1 MEEEKKIYS
10 GEPEERKDNQQKE
23 TPVISTPDESGVRT
37 YQLQKKEKKKAAP
50 YKGVIIFAIIVLAIL
65 VLAVS
70 CNNTVGKIFTSG
82 TGAGMGS
89 GDLPQE
95 PYIATLYVEG
105 SIASGNVDY
114 FGAALGYQH
123 QWTLDQIDEMIADQN
138 NKALILF
145 VDSPGG
151 GVYESDELYLKIKGY
166 QEETGRP
173 VYAYFGSMAASGG
186 YYISAPADKIIANR
200 NCWTGSIGVTIGTLF
215 DFSQLLEEYGIRTE
229 TITSGANKAMGSS
242 FDQLTEEQRQ
252 IFQGL
257 VDEAYYQFA
266 GIVSEEREIPMEEL
280 LKIADGRIYTA
291 SQALELGLVDEI
303 AGFDEAV
310 LMLQQDYD
318 LEDVQVVDVEYLQ
331 NTLFGSLL
339 GSFYQGSRSELGQ
352 LSLFLELTE
361 KGRELP
367 ISYTSPYLKEK

>member
-1 MEEEKKIYS
+1 MNMKIHGMIEK
-10 GEPEERKDNQQKE
+10 
-23 TPVISTPDESGVRT
+23 T
-37 YQLQKKEKKKAAP
+37 
-50 YKGVIIFAIIVLAIL
+50 
-65 VLAVS
+65 
-70 CNNTVGKIFTSG
+70 C
-82 TGAGMGS
+82 
-89 GDLPQE
+89 
-95 PYIATLYVEG
+95 
-105 SIASGNVDY
+105 
-114 FGAALGYQH
+114 
-123 QWTLDQIDEMIADQN
+123 
-138 NKALILF
+138 
-145 VDSPGG
+145 
-151 GVYESDELYLKIKGY
+151 
-166 QEETGRP
+166 
-173 VYAYFGSMAASGG
+173 
-186 YYISAPADKIIANR
+186 
-200 NCWTGSIGVTIGTLF
+200 CWTGSIGVTIGTLF

-229 TITSGANKAMGSS
+229 TITSGANKAMGSN

-310 LMLQQDYD
+310 LMLQQDYG

-339 GSFYQGSRSELGQ
+339 GNFYQGSRSDLGQ
-352 LSLFLELTE
+352 LSLLLELTE